1 MEKKVTLPPPGSLS
15 RSKPVRFLLQY
26 KAWLYLLPA
35 LLVITVFQIYP
46 ICKSFLMGFYTDF
59 DYLNDVVYAWGFDN
73 FRNLMEDANFALAIK
88 NTMVLTVLAA
98 PLSIIVSLLFAV
110 LLNSDI
116 HCRKVFQSIYFLPF
130 VTSMVAVSI
139 VWAWML
145 NKDFGLV
152 NAFLKVFGIK
162 KIKWLTDP
170 DMTIPILVVL
180 CIWKGL
186 GYRVIIFLAGLQG
199 IDQRYYQAARLDG
212 ARTLNRFFHITVP
225 QLGPTVFFLSITTI
239 IDVFKTFDE
248 VYVMYGKEPGP
259 LKSGLT
265 IVYYIFDKFYHNW
278 SFAAAAAA
286 SFVLFLIVLAIT
298 LLQFGVIKLASVID
312 ERRTGR

>member
-1 MEKKVTLPPPGSLS
+1 MTGIQHAHS
-15 RSKPVRFLLQY
+15 RPVQFLLRY

-35 LLVITVFQIYP
+35 LTVITVFQIYP

-59 DYLNDVVYAWGFDN
+59 DYLKDEVYAWGFDN
-73 FRNLMEDANFALAIK
+73 FRNLMNDSDFALAIR
-88 NTMVLTVLAA
+88 NTVRLTLVAA
-98 PLSIIVSLLFAV
+98 PLSILTSLLFAV

-116 HCRKVFQSIYFLPF
+116 RCRKVFQSIYFLPF

-145 NKDFGLV
+145 NKDYGLINAILKIFGV
-152 NAFLKVFGIK
+152 K
-162 KIKWLTDP
+162 KIAWLTDP
-170 DMTIPILVVL
+170 KMTLPILVVL

-212 ARTLNRFFHITVP
+212 ARAFNRFWHIPIP
-225 QLGPTVFFLSITTI
+225 QLRPTIFFLSVTTV

-248 VYVMYGKEPGP
+248 VYVMYAKEPGP
-259 LKSGLT
+259 LRSGLT
-265 IVYYIFDKFYHNW
+265 IVYYIFNKFYHNW
-278 SFAAAAAA
+278 AFASAAAA
-286 SFVLFLIVLAIT
+286 SFVLFAMVLAVT
-298 LLQFGVIKLASVID
+298 LLQFGVVRLAAILE
-312 ERRTGR
+312 ERRTSR

>member
-1 MEKKVTLPPPGSLS
+1 MRTNRLTDSP
-15 RSKPVRFLLQY
+15 PVRFALRY

-59 DYLNDVVYAWGFDN
+59 DYLKDEVYAWGFDN
-73 FRNLMEDANFALAIK
+73 FRNLMQDADFALAIK
-88 NTMVLTVLAA
+88 NTMRLALVAA
-98 PLSIIVSLLFAV
+98 PLSIAVSLLFAV

-116 HCRKVFQSIYFLPF
+116 RCRKVFQSIYFLPF

-152 NAFLKVFGIK
+152 NAILKVFGVK
-162 KIKWLTDP
+162 KIAWLTDP
-170 DMTIPILVVL
+170 NMTLPILVVL

-199 IDQRYYQAARLDG
+199 IDPRYYQAARLDG
-212 ARTLNRFFHITVP
+212 ARAMNRFFHITLP
-225 QLGPTVFFLSITTI
+225 QLGPTVFFLSITTV

-248 VYVMYGKEPGP
+248 VYVMYAKEPGP

-298 LLQFGVIKLASVID
+298 LLQFGVVRLVALYD
-312 ERRTGR
+312 ERRTSR

>member
-1 MEKKVTLPPPGSLS
+1 MPTNRLTSSP
-15 RSKPVRFLLQY
+15 PVRFLLRY

-35 LLVITVFQIYP
+35 LLVLTVFQIYP

-59 DYLNDVVYAWGFDN
+59 DYLKDEVYAWGFDN
-73 FRNLMEDANFALAIK
+73 FRNLMRDADFALAIK
-88 NTMVLTVLAA
+88 NTMRLALVAA
-98 PLSIIVSLLFAV
+98 PLSIAASLLFAV
-110 LLNSDI
+110 LLNSNI

-152 NAFLKVFGIK
+152 NAILKVFGVK
-162 KIKWLTDP
+162 KIAWLTDP
-170 DMTIPILVVL
+170 KMTLPILVVL

-212 ARTLNRFFHITVP
+212 ARAMNRFFHITLP
-225 QLGPTVFFLSITTI
+225 QLGPTIFFLSITTV

-248 VYVMYGKEPGP
+248 VYVMYSKEPGP

-278 SFAAAAAA
+278 AFAAAAAA

-298 LLQFGVIKLASVID
+298 LLQFGVVRLAALYD
-312 ERRTGR
+312 ERRTSR